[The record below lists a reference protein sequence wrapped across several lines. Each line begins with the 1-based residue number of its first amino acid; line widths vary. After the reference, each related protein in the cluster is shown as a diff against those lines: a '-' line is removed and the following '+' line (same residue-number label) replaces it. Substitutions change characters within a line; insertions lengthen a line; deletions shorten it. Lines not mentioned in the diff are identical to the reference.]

1 MIKKGLNGDCLVVKT
16 MNKLE
21 INKYL
26 EDIKNKVVPEISPE
40 KIYLFG
46 SFAKNTN
53 QADSDID
60 VAIIVKSLKDD
71 YFTTNPLLWKLRRE
85 IDDRIE
91 PVLFEQDFDD
101 SGFLAEIENNGIC
114 II

>member
-1 MIKKGLNGDCLVVKT
+1 MDKSEAIEKVRAYSLL
-16 MNKLE
+16 LQ
-21 INKYL
+21 KYFQV
-26 EDIKNKVVPEISPE
+26 EHV
-40 KIYLFG
+40 YLFG
-46 SFAKNTN
+46 SYAKQT
-53 QADSDID
+53 QTEDSDID
-60 VAIIVKSLKDD
+60 VAIIVKQLKGD

-91 PVLFEQDFDD
+91 PVLFEKDFDD